1 MPTAARA
8 SSGYDDLDQIL
19 DGLRIGDNVVWEV
32 DSMADYRYFVAPFVA
47 RARAEGRPLVYLRF
61 GDHPPLLEEGSGVRQ
76 YVLDPREGFEF
87 FASRIHEILTE
98 EGRGVFYVF
107 DCLSDLLSAWTTD
120 YMVGNFFWVTCPYL
134 FELDTVAYFA
144 LIRHRHSFSTVERIR
159 KTTQVLISVFN
170 AEERFYV
177 QPRKVWQRY
186 SATMFLPHR
195 KEGERFV
202 PLTNSCEATRLFSSL
217 VRRGTHSDR
226 HLDHWHHLFLQA
238 EKLEREGAAADEKL
252 AMVRHIC
259 RHMIGREPR
268 ILQLAE
274 RYLSLADLLRIK
286 ARAIGTG
293 FIGGKAVGMLLANRI
308 LLADDA
314 FDWQKVL
321 EPHDSFY
328 VGSNVYYSYIVHNG
342 WWKLFMRQKNNA
354 EYFRAGAEL
363 QGCMLEGSF
372 PEPIRDSFRRM
383 LEYYG
388 QYPII
393 VRSSSLLED
402 GFGNA
407 FAGKYDSFFCA
418 NQGSPEERL
427 EQFEQAV
434 RRIYA
439 SAMSTE
445 ALAYR
450 LQRGLEQRDEQMA
463 LLIQRV
469 SGSYHQQFYFPD
481 FAGVGVSYNSF
492 VWDKGM
498 EPEAGMLRLVLGL
511 GTRAVDRVDGDYPCI
526 VALDAPMKR
535 PHKGVADVRKFSQR
549 DVDVLDVEQNDLQT
563 LPLLRLSREAADL
576 PWNLYAVRD
585 HETSDLLRSRTL
597 KKEDVWLLTFERLL
611 TQTDFCALLQR
622 ALKTLEQAYDYPVDI
637 EFTGNMDSH
646 QNLQLALVQCRPL
659 QTKGI
664 QTLGPL
670 PQNVAD
676 ERILFSSEGNFM
688 GGNVAHRLSWI
699 VWVDPDEYAR
709 LGLSDKYEVARL
721 VGRINRRIADRQDN
735 KTLLLGPGRW
745 GTSTPALGVPIAFN
759 EISSVTVL
767 GEVAFESE
775 GLMPELSYGSHF
787 FQDLVES
794 EIFYLALYP
803 ERRGCHFN
811 RAKLARYDNAFEG
824 MMPASSR
831 FKKVVKVY
839 RVTDAGLYL
848 RSDVVAQRL
857 LCYEE

>member
-238 EKLEREGAAADEKL
+238 EKLEREGATAAEKL

-354 EYFRAGAEL
+354 EYFRAGTEL

-549 DVDVLDVEQNDLQT
+549 DVDVLDVEQNNLQT

-803 ERRGCHFN
+803 ERRG
-811 RAKLARYDNAFEG
+811 
-824 MMPASSR
+824 
-831 FKKVVKVY
+831 
-839 RVTDAGLYL
+839 
-848 RSDVVAQRL
+848 
-857 LCYEE
+857 